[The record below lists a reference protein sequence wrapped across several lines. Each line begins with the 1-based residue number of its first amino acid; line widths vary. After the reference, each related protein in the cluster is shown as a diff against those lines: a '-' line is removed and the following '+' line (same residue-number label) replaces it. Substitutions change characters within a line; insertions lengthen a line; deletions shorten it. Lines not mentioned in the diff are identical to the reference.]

1 MKWCTC
7 RAEDFDISYAQIGA
21 EVAKLRDLEQSNLD
35 QKISGL
41 RKKSGVR
48 VYCSR
53 DRIQIGIAAR
63 KPRRRRRRSS
73 SSPEE
78 LVAGAGGGGESGE
91 AAGRGRGDAG
101 GGGGDRGRRRP
112 GRRRPVAGG
121 GGRLAAAR
129 RGDER
134 RRGSGRRR
142 RRRAAARGRLW
153 PERSAGRAGPG
164 PSRAG
169 DVGAGAVA
177 GGPRGGWRLAGR
189 GGGHCPACPDTS
201 VGGGSGEDD
210 FFLGFRGEGEIRKR
224 RGVYIGIE
232 GARRVQMR
240 CGFRPH
246 DRDRTL

>member
-1 MKWCTC
+1 MP
-7 RAEDFDISYAQIGA
+7 AGVGEEEA
-21 EVAKLRDLEQSNLD
+21 
-35 QKISGL
+35 
-41 RKKSGVR
+41 GVR
-48 VYCSR
+48 E
-53 DRIQIGIAAR
+53 
-63 KPRRRRRRSS
+63 RRS
-73 SSPEE
+73 
-78 LVAGAGGGGESGE
+78 GG
-91 AAGRGRGDAG
+91 AG

-142 RRRAAARGRLW
+142 RRRAAACGRLW

-189 GGGHCPACPDTS
+189 GGGCCPARPDTS
-201 VGGGSGEDD
+201 VGGGSGEEM
-210 FFLGFRGEGEIRKR
+210 FFLKLGFETRGFGIWR
-224 RGVYIGIE
+224 RGSIN
-232 GARRVQMR
+232 R
-240 CGFRPH
+240 H
-246 DRDRTL
+246 KWS